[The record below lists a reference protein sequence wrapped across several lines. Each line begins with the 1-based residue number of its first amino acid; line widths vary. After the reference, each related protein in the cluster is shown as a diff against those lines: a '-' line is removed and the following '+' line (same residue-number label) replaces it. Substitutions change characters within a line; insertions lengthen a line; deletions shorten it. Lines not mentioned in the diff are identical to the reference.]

1 MKRLR
6 VFHLTTSGDVIAG
19 AEQLLIGIARL
30 ADPARWDLAF
40 ASLTGRDKMHDA
52 LAPYGWPTHAFDL
65 TNVASVPGTLLRLR
79 AALAE
84 FRPDILHAHL
94 SHSTILAAVA
104 GMIDRRLVLVQTR
117 HYSDY
122 VSRFRKRR
130 LVADAW
136 ASRRCDRII
145 AVSDAARAQ
154 LVEVEGVDGARVT
167 VVDNGVEWDRLSAL
181 DHDEGRRKLEALGV
195 PPGPTIGCAATFNI
209 RKGHTYLL
217 QAMVR
222 VLARHADARLVL
234 LGTGQDEA
242 LTRAEVKRLGLEDR
256 VHFLGHRADAHPLLA
271 GLDVYVQPSVEEGFG
286 LALIEAMAT
295 RRPVVAT
302 AVGGMLATVDPDRT
316 GLRVPP
322 SDPAAL
328 ADALLALID
337 DPARAAE
344 LGRNASENVRQH
356 YSLQRM
362 LDQYDEVYRRALAE
376 RG

>member
-30 ADPARWDLAF
+30 ADRARWDLAF
-40 ASLTGRDKMHDA
+40 CSLTPRDKMHDA
-52 LAPYGWPTHAFDL
+52 LAAHGWPVHALDL
-65 TNVASVPGTLLRLR
+65 HGFPSLPGTLRRLR
-79 AALAE
+79 AVLAE
-84 FRPDILHAHL
+84 FRPDVLHAHL
-94 SHSTILAAVA
+94 SHATILAAVA
-104 GMIDRRLVLVQTR
+104 GMLDHRFVIVQTR

-122 VSRFRKRR
+122 VARFRKRR

-136 ASRRCDRII
+136 AARRCDRII
-145 AVSDAARAQ
+145 AVSEAARTQ
-154 LVEVEGVDGARVT
+154 LVEAEGFDRERVT
-167 VVDNGVEWDRLSAL
+167 VVDNGVEWDQLSAL
-181 DHDEGRRKLEALGV
+181 DPSEGRRKLTALGV

-217 QAMVR
+217 QAMVQ
-222 VLARHADARLVL
+222 VHARRPDARLVL
-234 LGTGQDEA
+234 LGTGPDEA
-242 LTRAEVKRLGLEDR
+242 ITRAEVKRLGLTDR
-256 VHFLGHRADAHPLLA
+256 VHFLGHRADAHPLIA

-302 AVGGMLATVDPDRT
+302 AVGGMMQTVDPDRT

-322 SDPAAL
+322 GDPAAL
-328 ADALLALID
+328 AGALLALLE
-337 DPARAAE
+337 DPARGAE
-344 LGRNASENVRQH
+344 LGKNASENVRQH

-362 LDQYDEVYRRALAE
+362 LDQYDDVYRLALADP
-376 RG
+376 